1 MEFGAVVYPGPGRG
15 GQVTTQPSVVNG
27 TTIHDNLW
35 AEDAKLIEKCLRG
48 EEAAWTE
55 LVSKYKN
62 LIFSVPIKWGFSRE
76 ESADIFQSVCLDLL
90 CELKRLREPRALAG
104 WLIRITY
111 NKCFHQEQLKRRRA
125 ENGQMELDI
134 AIEEIP
140 ESRLQETQREEALR
154 IALRSLNPRC
164 HKLVDM
170 LFFESPARPYDEIA
184 KSLTLA
190 TGSIGAIRRRC
201 LDELRKTLDEA
212 GFP

>member
-1 MEFGAVVYPGPGRG
+1 M
-15 GQVTTQPSVVNG
+15 TTQPSVVNDAAIDD
-27 TTIHDNLW
+27 TLW
-35 AEDAKLIEKCLRG
+35 AEDAKLIDKCLLG

-111 NKCFHQEQLKRRRA
+111 NKCFHQGQLQRRYA
-125 ENGQMELDI
+125 TQNGQMELDI
-134 AIEEIP
+134 AVEEFP
-140 ESRLQETQREEALR
+140 ERKLHELQREEALR
-154 IALRSLNPRC
+154 TALRSLDRRC
-164 HKLVDM
+164 HKLVEM

-184 KSLTLA
+184 KSLALA

-201 LDELRKTLDEA
+201 LDDLRTALEEA

>member
-1 MEFGAVVYPGPGRG
+1 M
-15 GQVTTQPSVVNG
+15 TTQPSVVDSA
-27 TTIHDNLW
+27 TIQDNVW
-35 AEDAKLIEKCLRG
+35 AEDAKLIERCLRG

-104 WLIRITY
+104 WLIRIAY

-134 AIEEIP
+134 VVEEIP
-140 ESRLQETQREEALR
+140 ESRLHETEREEALR

-190 TGSIGAIRRRC
+190 AGSIGAIRRRC
-201 LDELRKTLDEA
+201 LDELRKKLEEA

>member
-1 MEFGAVVYPGPGRG
+1 MTAH
-15 GQVTTQPSVVNG
+15 PSVANDS
-27 TTIHDNLW
+27 TMHDNLR
-35 AEDAKLIEKCLRG
+35 ADDEKLVDKCLRG
-48 EEAAWTE
+48 EEAAWTA

-62 LIFSVPIKWGFSRE
+62 LIFSVPVRYGLSRE

-90 CELKRLREPRALAG
+90 YELKRLREPRALAG

-125 ENGQMELDI
+125 TENGQMELAI
-134 AIEEIP
+134 AVEEIP
-140 ESRLQETQREEALR
+140 ENQLHELQREEALR
-154 IALRSLNPRC
+154 TALRSLNSRC

-184 KSLTLA
+184 KSLALA
-190 TGSIGAIRRRC
+190 KGSIGSIRRRC
-201 LDELRKTLDEA
+201 LDELRKTLEEA

>member
-1 MEFGAVVYPGPGRG
+1 MTA
-15 GQVTTQPSVVNG
+15 QPSIVNDA
-27 TTIHDNLW
+27 TMHDNSW
-35 AEDAKLIEKCLRG
+35 AEDAKLIDKCLRG

-90 CELKRLREPRALAG
+90 CELRRLREPRALAG

-111 NKCFHQEQLKRRRA
+111 NKCFHQEQVKRRHAA
-125 ENGQMELDI
+125 ENGQVEPAI
-134 AIEEIP
+134 AVEEIP
-140 ESRLQETQREEALR
+140 ENRLQELQQERALR
-154 IALRSLNPRC
+154 FALRSLNPRC

-170 LFFESPARPYDEIA
+170 LFFESPSRPYDEIA
-184 KSLTLA
+184 KSLALA

-201 LDELRKTLDEA
+201 LDELRKTLEEA

>member
-1 MEFGAVVYPGPGRG
+1 M
-15 GQVTTQPSVVNG
+15 TTQPSVVNNA
-27 TTIHDNLW
+27 TIDDTLW
-35 AEDAKLIEKCLRG
+35 AEDAKLIDKCLLG

-111 NKCFHQEQLKRRRA
+111 NKCFHQGKLQRRYPTQ
-125 ENGQMELDI
+125 NGQMELDI
-134 AIEEIP
+134 AVEEFP
-140 ESRLQETQREEALR
+140 ERKLLELQREEALR
-154 IALRSLNPRC
+154 TALRSLDQRC
-164 HKLVDM
+164 HKLVEM

-184 KSLTLA
+184 KSLALA

-201 LDELRKTLDEA
+201 LDDLRKALEGA

>member
-1 MEFGAVVYPGPGRG
+1 M
-15 GQVTTQPSVVNG
+15 TTQPSIVNDG
-27 TTIHDNLW
+27 SMHDNLW
-35 AEDAKLIEKCLRG
+35 AEDAKLIDKCLRG

-111 NKCFHQEQLKRRRA
+111 NKCFHQQKLNHRNAA
-125 ENGQMELDI
+125 ENGQMEL
-134 AIEEIP
+134 AVAVEEIP
-140 ESRLQETQREEALR
+140 EYRLNELQQEEALR
-154 IALRSLNPRC
+154 LALRSLNPRC

-184 KSLTLA
+184 KSLALA

-201 LDELRKTLDEA
+201 LDELRKTLEEA

>member
-1 MEFGAVVYPGPGRG
+1 M
-15 GQVTTQPSVVNG
+15 
-27 TTIHDNLW
+27 HDNLW
-35 AEDAKLIEKCLRG
+35 AEDAKLIDKCLRG

-111 NKCFHQEQLKRRRA
+111 NKCFHQQKLNHRNA
-125 ENGQMELDI
+125 TENGQMEL
-134 AIEEIP
+134 AVAVEEIP
-140 ESRLQETQREEALR
+140 EYRLNELQQEEALR
-154 IALRSLNPRC
+154 LALRSLNPRC
-164 HKLVDM
+164 HQLVDM

-184 KSLTLA
+184 KCLALA

-201 LDELRKTLDEA
+201 LDELRKTLEEA

>member
-1 MEFGAVVYPGPGRG
+1 M
-15 GQVTTQPSVVNG
+15 TTQPSIVNDA
-27 TTIHDNLW
+27 TMHDNLW
-35 AEDAKLIEKCLRG
+35 AEDAKLIDKCLHG

-62 LIFSVPIKWGFSRE
+62 LIFSVPIRWGFTRE
-76 ESADIFQSVCLDLL
+76 ESADIFQAVCLDLL

-111 NKCFHQEQLKRRRA
+111 NKCFHQQKLNHRHA
-125 ENGQMELDI
+125 TANGEMEL
-134 AIEEIP
+134 AVAVEEIP
-140 ESRLQETQREEALR
+140 EYRLNELQREEALR
-154 IALRSLNPRC
+154 LALRSLNPRC

-184 KSLTLA
+184 KSLALA

-201 LDELRKTLDEA
+201 LDELRKTLEEA
-212 GFP
+212 GLP

>member
-1 MEFGAVVYPGPGRG
+1 M
-15 GQVTTQPSVVNG
+15 TTQPSVVNDAD
-27 TTIHDNLW
+27 THDNFR
-35 AEDAKLIEKCLRG
+35 ADDAKLIEKCLRG

-90 CELKRLREPRALAG
+90 CELKGLREPRALAG

-111 NKCFHQEQLKRRRA
+111 NKCFHQEQLKRRCAA
-125 ENGQMELDI
+125 ENGAMELEI
-134 AIEEIP
+134 AVEEFP
-140 ESRLQETQREEALR
+140 ESRLHELQREQTLRTALR
-154 IALRSLNPRC
+154 LLNPRC

-184 KSLTLA
+184 KSLALA

-201 LDELRKTLDEA
+201 LDELRKILEEA
-212 GFP
+212 GCS

>member
-1 MEFGAVVYPGPGRG
+1 M
-15 GQVTTQPSVVNG
+15 TTQPSIVDDA
-27 TTIHDNLW
+27 TMHDNLC
-35 AEDAKLIEKCLRG
+35 AEDAKLIDKCLRG

-104 WLIRITY
+104 WLIRITH
-111 NKCFHQEQLKRRRA
+111 NKCFHQQKLNRRHAA
-125 ENGQMELDI
+125 ENGQMEL
-134 AIEEIP
+134 AVAVEEIP
-140 ESRLQETQREEALR
+140 EYRLNELQQEEALR
-154 IALRSLNPRC
+154 AALRSLNPRC

-184 KSLTLA
+184 KSLALA